1 METNPETKKTK
12 KTKIVQLQV
21 EDAQAKFQ
29 QAETLRLEAEEN
41 AKQAVLDAH
50 QALLDAQQEVIAAQE
65 AAEQARLDELQN
77 IEDIRTHVTDYCANE
92 CYFCGVILNQESLL
106 ALIKFA
112 LDNPTEQ
119 IKIPFQLY
127 TIEEP

>member
-1 METNPETKKTK
+1 METNSEIKKTK

-21 EDAQAKFQ
+21 DAQTKFQ
-29 QAETLRLEAEEN
+29 QAEALRLEAEVK
-41 AKQAVLDAH
+41 AKQTVIDAHQAVLDAE
-50 QALLDAQQEVIAAQE
+50 QEVLAAQQT
-65 AAEQARLDELQN
+65 AEQAQLDELQN
-77 IEDIRTHVTDYCANE
+77 IEDTRTHVTDHCTNE
-92 CYFCGVILNQESLL
+92 GYFCGIILNQESLL

-127 TIEEP
+127 SIE

>member
-1 METNPETKKTK
+1 METNSEIKKTK

-21 EDAQAKFQ
+21 DAQTKFQ
-29 QAETLRLEAEEN
+29 QAEALRLEAEVK
-41 AKQAVLDAH
+41 AKQAVIDAHQAVLDAE
-50 QALLDAQQEVIAAQE
+50 QEVLAAQQT
-65 AAEQARLDELQN
+65 AEQARLDELQN
-77 IEDIRTHVTDYCANE
+77 IEDIRTHVTEHCTNE
-92 CYFCGVILNQESLL
+92 GYFCGVILNQEAML

-127 TIEEP
+127 SIE

>member
-1 METNPETKKTK
+1 METNTETKKAK

-21 EDAQAKFQ
+21 EDAQTKFQ
-29 QAETLRLEAEEN
+29 QAEEK
-41 AKQAVLDAH
+41 AKQAVI
-50 QALLDAQQEVIAAQE
+50 DAQQSIIDAQNEVLAAEQ
-65 AAEQARLDELQN
+65 AAEQARVEELQN
-77 IEDIRTHVTDYCANE
+77 IEDIRSHVTDHCTNE
-92 CYFCGVILNQESLL
+92 GYFCGVILNQESLL

-127 TIEEP
+127 SLE

>member
-1 METNPETKKTK
+1 METNSENKKNK
-12 KTKIVQLQV
+12 KNKIVQLQV

-29 QAETLRLEAEEN
+29 QAEASRLEAEEK
-41 AKQAVLDAH
+41 AKQAVIDAH
-50 QALLDAQQEVIAAQE
+50 QALLDAEQEVIAAQE

-77 IEDIRTHVTDYCANE
+77 IEDIRTHVTDYCAE
-92 CYFCGVILNQESLL
+92 EGYYCGIILNQESML

-127 TIEEP
+127 SLE

>member
-1 METNPETKKTK
+1 METNSENKKNK
-12 KTKIVQLQV
+12 KNKIVQLQV

-29 QAETLRLEAEEN
+29 QAEASRLEAEEK
-41 AKQAVLDAH
+41 AKQAVIDAH
-50 QALLDAQQEVIAAQE
+50 QALLDAEQEVIAAQE

-77 IEDIRTHVTDYCANE
+77 IEDIRTHVTDHCANE
-92 CYFCGVILNQESLL
+92 GYFCGVILNQESLL

-119 IKIPFQLY
+119 VKIPFQLY
-127 TIEEP
+127 AIEEP

>member
-1 METNPETKKTK
+1 METNTETKRTK

-29 QAETLRLEAEEN
+29 QAETLRLEAEEK
-41 AKQAVLDAH
+41 AKQAVIDAH
-50 QALLDAQQEVIAAQE
+50 QALLDAEQEVIAAQE
-65 AAEQARLDELQN
+65 AAEQARLDELQS
-77 IEDIRTHVTDYCANE
+77 IEDIRTHVTEYCAE
-92 CYFCGVILNQESLL
+92 EGYYCGVILNQESML

-127 TIEEP
+127 AIEES

>member
-1 METNPETKKTK
+1 METNTETKKSRR
-12 KTKIVQLQV
+12 TKIVQLKIA
-21 EDAQAKFQ
+21 DAQTKFQ
-29 QAETLRLEAEEN
+29 QAEASRLEAEEK
-41 AKQAVLDAH
+41 AKQAVI
-50 QALLDAQQEVIAAQE
+50 DAQQAVMDAEQEVVAAEQ

-77 IEDIRTHVTDYCANE
+77 IEEIRTHVTEHCTNE
-92 CYFCGVILNQESLL
+92 GYFCGIILNQESLL
-106 ALIKFA
+106 SLIKFA